1 MKTAK
6 KLTFII
12 TMKKL
17 LLFLSLVI
25 AAGSTSAQTKQD
37 ITKIPPYHILTT
49 DSVYVTPANLKKNK
63 PVVIIYFSPDCGH
76 CQHMMKEMKPKM
88 KEFGDAQ
95 IVMITFMD
103 PSMLIAVKTFY
114 NDFGLKKYP
123 NIIVGT
129 EGHSY
134 VVQKYYQVRT
144 TPYIAVYDRKGKLIT
159 AYDKAPTISEL
170 IATVKKA

>member
-1 MKTAK
+1 MLK
-6 KLTFII
+6 KIHLKL
-12 TMKKL
+12 MKKL
-17 LLFLSLVI
+17 LFFIGFIIVVGC
-25 AAGSTSAQTKQD
+25 ANAQMPYTPPL
-37 ITKIPPYHILTT
+37 TIPPYHILTT

-114 NDFGLKKYP
+114 QDFGLKKYP
-123 NIIVGT
+123 NFIVGT
-129 EGHSY
+129 EG
-134 VVQKYYQVRT
+134 
-144 TPYIAVYDRKGKLIT
+144 
-159 AYDKAPTISEL
+159 
-170 IATVKKA
+170 